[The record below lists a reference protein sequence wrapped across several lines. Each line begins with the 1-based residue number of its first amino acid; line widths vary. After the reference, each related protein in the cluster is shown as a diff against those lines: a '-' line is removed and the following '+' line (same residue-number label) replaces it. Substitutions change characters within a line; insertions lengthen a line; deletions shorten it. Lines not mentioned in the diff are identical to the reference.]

1 MVILMIRI
9 LPVVILLSHF
19 LSLESSAI
27 DFAREVLPI
36 LSNKCFACHGPD
48 TKKKDLVRLDREELA
63 KKDLGGY
70 HAIDPDELSESEVIF
85 RIEDEED
92 PMPPKDFDKTLTKE
106 EKKLIR
112 EWVMSGGEYARHWAF
127 VPPRKNLEPKG
138 NPIDSFIER
147 KLQKIDGALSE
158 QADRATLAR
167 RSSLTLNGLPPEPNL
182 LEDFLQD
189 KRPDAYDRYL
199 DRLFAKLDYGEH
211 IARYWLDAV
220 RYGDTHGLHLDNR
233 RGIYPYRDWVVRA
246 LNDNQPF
253 DDFIR
258 WQLAGDLFPEP
269 TEDQLI
275 ATGYVRMNPT
285 TGEGGAIP
293 KEFQAKNNFDRVETT
308 GTALLGLSLTC
319 ARCHTHKYDPISHRE
334 YFEFLAFF
342 NNTAEHSMDG
352 NKYEYGDHIT
362 VPKDPESKA
371 KWEVL
376 LNDEKKFLEKIRKSE
391 KFLDTKLDL
400 ANLTALL
407 MPDLSNPSSKVV
419 GTSKNTPRTQTP
431 KHAIDDNVRTKY
443 LNYDAKGSGLT
454 IYTSGG
460 IINGLSLTSAEDVP
474 GRDPSAYKL
483 EGSVDGKQFA
493 LISQGDVPHFKKR
506 NQKHEIFFDNNQ
518 SYKTYRIIFPK
529 LADLYAKEMQISEI
543 ELLKAEIVTNDSL
556 LQEAKKL
563 HVKITDARKNFL
575 TTTLVAR
582 ELPEQRRRV
591 TQILNRGEYDQP
603 IGDPLTPGVFS
614 VLGSMPQ
621 NSPANRMGLVDWL
634 TNEKNPLTA
643 RVLVN
648 RFWIMI
654 FGEGLVRTPEEF
666 GLQGE
671 HPTHPELLDWL
682 AVDFQENGWDLKR
695 LLRQMLK
702 SKTFQQSSK
711 HRVELN
717 DPENKLWGRGPS
729 YRLDAEILR
738 DIALWSGGLLNR
750 KLGGEGV
757 KPYQPSGMW
766 KALSH
771 PGSNTKNYIPDQDDR
786 IYRRSLYIYWKRT
799 SPHPMMT
806 LFDAP
811 SRETSCVQRS
821 RTNTSL
827 QSLAFFNETQRVEAA
842 RKLAERLLREK
853 KDDQHRIDFLFQML
867 ASRKPTRIERAALVT
882 LLDSARNRFSNT
894 PESADSLLSIGLA
907 KLDSTLDAKDVAA
920 WTQVS
925 STVLASDP
933 VILLY

>member
-1 MVILMIRI
+1 MIRI

-460 IINGLSLTSAEDVP
+460 IINGLSLTSAEDAP
-474 GRDPSAYKL
+474 GRDPRAYKL
-483 EGSVDGKQFA
+483 EGSLDGKQFA

-543 ELLKAEIVTNDSL
+543 ELLKADTVSNDPL
-556 LQEAKKL
+556 LEEAKKL
-563 HVKITDARKNFL
+563 HIEMTEGRKNFL

-648 RFWIMI
+648 RFWIMV

-867 ASRKPTRIERAALVT
+867 ASRKPTRIERDALVT

-907 KLDSTLDAKDVAA
+907 KLDSTLDAKEVAA

>member
-1 MVILMIRI
+1 MMRFK
-9 LPVVILLSHF
+9 ILLLPIILFPALFSKG
-19 LSLESSAI
+19 EEI
-27 DFAREVLPI
+27 DFSREVLPI

-48 TKKKDLVRLDREELA
+48 TKEEKLVRLDFEDLA

-70 HAIDPDELSESEVIF
+70 HAIDPAKLEESELLF
-85 RIEDEED
+85 RIVDEDD
-92 PMPPKDFDKTLTKE
+92 PMPPEDFGKTLTKN
-106 EKKLIR
+106 EKEVIR
-112 EWVMSGGEYARHWAF
+112 KWVMSGAEYAQHWSF
-127 VPPRKNLEPKG
+127 VSPTKADVEPKI
-138 NPIDSFIER
+138 NPIDHFIG
-147 KLQKIDGALSE
+147 KALE
-158 QADRATLAR
+158 KQGHGFAEDADRATLAR
-167 RSSLTLNGLPPEPNL
+167 RASLILNGLPPEPREVEAF
-182 LEDFLQD
+182 LEDNHPEAFG
-189 KRPDAYDRYL
+189 RYL
-199 DRLFAKLDYGEH
+199 DRLFAKVDYGEH
-211 IARYWLDAV
+211 IARFWLDAV

-246 LNDNQPF
+246 LNDNQSF
-253 DDFIR
+253 DEFIR

-319 ARCHTHKYDPISHRE
+319 ARCHTHKYDPITHQE

-362 VPKDPESKA
+362 VPKDPESRA
-371 KWEVL
+371 KWRAL
-376 LNDEKKFLEKIRKSE
+376 LKEEKKLLEKIRKSE
-391 KFLDTKLDL
+391 RFEDKTLDL
-400 ANLTALL
+400 ANLTAL
-407 MPDLSNPSSKVV
+407 MTPDLSRPSSKVV
-419 GTSKNTPRTQTP
+419 GSSKNTPKAQTP

-454 IYTSGG
+454 IHTLGG

-483 EGSVDGKQFA
+483 EGSVDGKQFVV
-493 LISQGDVPHFKKR
+493 ISQGDVPHFQKR
-506 NQKHEIFFDNNQ
+506 NQKHEIFFDNNK
-518 SYKTYRIIFPK
+518 SFKSYRITFPK
-529 LADLYAKEMQISEI
+529 LADIYAKEMQISEI
-543 ELLKAEIVTNDSL
+543 ELLKADTVSTDPL
-556 LQEAKKL
+556 LEEAKKL
-563 HVKITDARKNFL
+563 HIEMTEGRKNFL

-582 ELPEQRRRV
+582 ELPEQRKRV
-591 TQILNRGEYDQP
+591 TQILNRGEYNQP
-603 IGDPLTPGVFS
+603 IGDPLKPGVFS
-614 VLGSMPQ
+614 VLGEMPQ
-621 NSPANRMGLVDWL
+621 NAPANRMGLVDWL
-634 TNEKNPLTA
+634 TDKKNPLTA

-648 RFWIMI
+648 RFWIMV

-682 AVDFQENGWDLKR
+682 AVDFLENDWDLKR
-695 LLRQMLK
+695 LLKQMMI

-711 HRVELN
+711 HRAELN

-729 YRLDAEILR
+729 YRLDAEVLR
-738 DIALWSGGLLNR
+738 DLALWSGGLLNR

-771 PGSNTKNYIPDQDDR
+771 PASNTKNYIPDEDDR

-827 QSLAFFNETQRVEAA
+827 QSLAFFNETQRVEAS

-853 KDDQHRIDFLFQML
+853 KDDKHRIDFLFQIL
-867 ASRKPTRIERAALVT
+867 ASRKPSQIEHDALSG
-882 LLDSARNRFSNT
+882 LLNSARSRFSNS
-894 PESADSLLSIGLA
+894 PESAESLLSTGLA
-907 KLDSTLDAKDVAA
+907 KLDSSLDSRDVAA

-925 STVLASDP
+925 STLLASDP